1 MELSFGAA
9 RLLAA
14 GLPLA
19 FLSFGALAQGA
30 SSLISV
36 GDHRLE
42 VIAKGDGNPAVVFE
56 SGFTGGMALWRTVQD
71 RIAERTRTI
80 AYERAG
86 LGRSENGP
94 VPRTAKQIA
103 IELHELLERERVSG
117 PIVLVGHSAGGMYA
131 RVFAHEYPKQIAALV
146 LVDPATEG
154 YYERLRNETPDEWK
168 NAPMR
173 MQVGPRQQWAALPV
187 AMKRSGLGVA
197 VAVGPGVDFHRENAA
212 WKLASPVRPGH
223 GGMAARA
230 RGSRVAYSRRRAGHD
245 RRGKSPDL
253 AERTVTRRKDIDAGR
268 SRPDQALMAPSWRRR
283 QVESATRSGHQRLL

>member
-1 MELSFGAA
+1 MELSFGAARNSQESSGKRRGSA

-56 SGFTGGMALWRTVQD
+56 SGFTGGMVLWRTVQD

-187 AMKRSGLGVA
+187 AMNEAASAWPLPSVPVLIFTAKTPLGSWPLRSDPDMA
-197 VAVGPGVDFHRENAA
+197 VWLREHEA
-212 WKLASPVRPGH
+212 LASHIPG
-223 GGMAARA
+223 
-230 RGSRVAYSRRRAGHD
+230 
-245 RRGKSPDL
+245 
-253 AERTVTRRKDIDAGR
+253 AERVTIDAANHLTLLNEPQLGER
-268 SRPDQALMAPSWRRR
+268 ILMLVDRVRTKR
-283 QVESATRSGHQRLL
+283 